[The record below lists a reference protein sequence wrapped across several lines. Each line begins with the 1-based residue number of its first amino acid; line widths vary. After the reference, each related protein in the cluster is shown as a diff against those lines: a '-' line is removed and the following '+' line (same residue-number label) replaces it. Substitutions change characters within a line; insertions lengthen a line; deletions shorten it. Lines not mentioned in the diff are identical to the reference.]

1 MNETNYT
8 LVEHLTEIR
17 LRLIRAL
24 IALSVVFCGLFYF
37 ANSLYQILAEPL
49 LSNLPAGHQM
59 IATQVT
65 TPFTTPLKLTFFV
78 SLLVTL
84 PYLLFQI
91 WGFIAPALFK
101 HEKKRVLPLI
111 VMSTGLFYIGMSF
124 AYFFVFPMMF
134 KFFTETAPVGVAV
147 STDISSYLDFVLGM
161 LFAFGISFQ
170 VPIGVWVVCW
180 IGLTTPQLLATKRSY
195 IVVAAFTI
203 GMLLTPPDVLSQVLL
218 AVPLYLLFEVGLIM
232 GRLYSKPVNTA
243 LTEISTEV

>member
-17 LRLIRAL
+17 IRLIRAL
-24 IALSVVFCGLFYF
+24 LALSVVFCGLFYF

-84 PYLLFQI
+84 PYLLLQI

-111 VMSTGLFYIGMSF
+111 VMSTALFYIGMSF

-134 KFFTETAPVGVAV
+134 KFFTETAPVGVSV

-180 IGLTTPQLLATKRSY
+180 IGLTTPQSLATKRSY

-232 GRLYSKPVNTA
+232 GRIYSKPVNTA